1 MTSATQQSDQM
12 LALVRSKTPADRE
25 RLLSAIVQLC
35 DGAAASK
42 EPAVQALINDIFMG
56 IVMEAEADIR
66 RRLADRLAGAEWAPP
81 ALINVLA
88 LDDIEIA
95 RPIIA
100 LSPVLQDSD
109 LVRLLVEATLEHQIE
124 VARRP
129 AIGAPVVNAIL
140 DQSDPDVLAALAA
153 NDTADISVLA
163 MNRMVSASKRVAAMR
178 APLARHPRLTSDLA
192 LNLYGWVGETLRGA
206 LASRFQLQPSVLEQ
220 AVAEAVRDAHE
231 GEGQP
236 GVARQ
241 NDRERDMMEQRLI
254 AKLDAAGQLR
264 PGYLLRA
271 LRENKMSMFE
281 QALATLSGFGVK
293 QVQAAIAS
301 GRPELLALACVTIG
315 IDRSVF
321 PTLLALVQKLS
332 PPPGGSIPT
341 LKGVGQAFGMS
352 PEAAAAAFRKEVSAI

>member
-178 APLARHPRLTSDLA
+178 APLARHPRLTSDLVRPCA
-192 LNLYGWVGETLRGA
+192 APWPRGSSCSPRCSNRPWPRPSA
-206 LASRFQLQPSVLEQ
+206 TPTRARASRGSP
-220 AVAEAVRDAHE
+220 
-231 GEGQP
+231 
-236 GVARQ
+236 
-241 NDRERDMMEQRLI
+241 DRTT
-254 AKLDAAGQLR
+254 ANG
-264 PGYLLRA
+264 
-271 LRENKMSMFE
+271 
-281 QALATLSGFGVK
+281 T
-293 QVQAAIAS
+293 
-301 GRPELLALACVTIG
+301 
-315 IDRSVF
+315 
-321 PTLLALVQKLS
+321 
-332 PPPGGSIPT
+332 
-341 LKGVGQAFGMS
+341 
-352 PEAAAAAFRKEVSAI
+352 